1 MMDATTRRAFALLRA
16 VKSVT
21 FATVNR
27 GEPAARIVDVML
39 ADETGLYF
47 VTGRGKH
54 FYRQLMASQA
64 VAICGMDERYVSV
77 RIVGDFAPCN
87 DRAVVDKVFEHNPV
101 LTSLYPGEKR
111 DILDAFHLYRGR
123 GEIFDLSVEPPL
135 RERFAFGGAAVNP
148 VGYWINERCT
158 ACGACQEA
166 CPVDVI
172 SAGEVYVIDRSRC
185 LECGR
190 CAEVCPDGA
199 VERAEE
205 F

>member
-1 MMDATTRRAFALLRA
+1 
-16 VKSVT
+16 
-21 FATVNR
+21 
-27 GEPAARIVDVML
+27 
-39 ADETGLYF
+39 
-47 VTGRGKH
+47 
-54 FYRQLMASQA
+54 MASQA

-77 RIVGDFAPCN
+77 RIVGDFVPCN

-101 LTSLYPGEKR
+101 MTDLYPGEKR

-158 ACGACQEA
+158 ACGACLEA

-172 SAGEVYVIDRSRC
+172 SAGDVYLIDRSHC

-199 VERAEE
+199 VERALE